1 MNSIF
6 RCLLSH
12 FALCLFSCSVLAQ
25 SESETEE
32 IIVNQILDE
41 SEVDAGLSDYAEAL
55 SQSLKRPLDLNKVT
69 VADLNQLIFLSPF
82 QVQQILL
89 HREKAGPFISTLEL
103 QAIPSIKLETLERL
117 LPFVKVNENLLDGDG
132 HWRELLKE
140 PNGSWMM
147 TYSRGLQVPRGY
159 EVVDPKR
166 SRYLGSPD
174 RIINR
179 IRWNAR
185 KKIKVSLNMKKD
197 AGEPFS
203 IKDKRMGFDYYSGS
217 ILINKLGPFE
227 QIVVGDYLLQFGQG
241 LSLWNGPIVG
251 RSASVTNI
259 MQQGLGIRPHTGMME
274 SKFMRGLAIRIK
286 RKSFE
291 LSPFFSYNNLSA
303 SLNTQG
309 KEPFVE
315 SINYSGLHRTPTE
328 WKNRKRLDQ
337 MVYGLQLG
345 YVNDRFKVGANLLK
359 TQFSLPLKLN
369 TKAHSRYRFEG
380 QNLQNVSAYYQY
392 NLYNMLLF
400 GESAHS
406 FGSGWAHNHG
416 LIAALG
422 RKFSASISY
431 RNYAKDYHAF
441 FAQSLQAQ
449 SNLSNEKAWSLGFA
463 FQPNRKIEWMN
474 SVDYVKFPWLKF
486 RTKDASYSFQGR
498 TQISY
503 IWYKKGHLR
512 LRYQYKFYQENYPA
526 TQKGSIAVADVSRQH
541 ARLIFLYKLN
551 NSVQIG
557 HQIEVKEFHKSNL
570 GKKHGFMA
578 YQDLIWNKPTWR
590 MGGNLRFAYFNAE
603 SYESRLYAYER
614 DVLYG
619 FSFPS
624 YFRKGFRA
632 YLNQKMR
639 PIKGIDI
646 WLRYALTHYLG
657 QTQIGSGL
665 DQISG
670 NTKSDIKLQIRYSW

>member
-1 MNSIF
+1 
-6 RCLLSH
+6 
-12 FALCLFSCSVLAQ
+12 
-25 SESETEE
+25 
-32 IIVNQILDE
+32 
-41 SEVDAGLSDYAEAL
+41 
-55 SQSLKRPLDLNKVT
+55 
-69 VADLNQLIFLSPF
+69 
-82 QVQQILL
+82 
-89 HREKAGPFISTLEL
+89 
-103 QAIPSIKLETLERL
+103 
-117 LPFVKVNENLLDGDG
+117 
-132 HWRELLKE
+132 
-140 PNGSWMM
+140 MM

-159 EVVDPKR
+159 EIADPKR

-179 IRWNAR
+179 FRWNAR
-185 KKIKVSLNMKKD
+185 KKLKISLNMKKD

-251 RSASVTNI
+251 RSASVANI
-259 MQQGLGIRPHTGMME
+259 
-274 SKFMRGLAIRIK
+274 
-286 RKSFE
+286 
-291 LSPFFSYNNLSA
+291 
-303 SLNTQG
+303 
-309 KEPFVE
+309 
-315 SINYSGLHRTPTE
+315 
-328 WKNRKRLDQ
+328 
-337 MVYGLQLG
+337 
-345 YVNDRFKVGANLLK
+345 KVGANLLK

-431 RNYAKDYHAF
+431 RNYAKDYHTF

-474 SVDYVKFPWLKF
+474 SVDYVKFPWMKF

-541 ARLIFLYKLN
+541 ARLIFMYKLN

-670 NTKSDIKLQIRYSW
+670 NKKSDIKLQIRYSW